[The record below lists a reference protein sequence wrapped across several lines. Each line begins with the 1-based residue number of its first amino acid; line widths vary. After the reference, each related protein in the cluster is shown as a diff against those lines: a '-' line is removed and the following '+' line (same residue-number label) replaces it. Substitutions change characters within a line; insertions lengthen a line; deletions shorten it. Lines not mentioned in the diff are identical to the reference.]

1 MNVFAAFVAGTLMDG
16 FSTLISES
24 FTQTGR
30 IFDNGVRRLR
40 QNNRHQVEIF
50 WPGGP
55 RRYGDG
61 WKLSV
66 RIRFIHAQVRHL
78 LSQSPEWDFPAHGT
92 PISAAHLGY
101 ALACFSARTLKHSV
115 TLGAHYSR
123 QEREGFCAVWRYT
136 GHLMGV
142 PDTML
147 YTDEEDALRWYAIG
161 SACEP
166 TPTDNAVLMANALI
180 NSAPLV
186 AGITDPAA
194 RKDLVENTIYPVSR
208 LLVGND
214 LADQLK
220 LPKSGMVMTRL
231 ALLQF
236 RLNNALGRFVER
248 VTRRAGS
255 NVVMAFGASL
265 YDNAGLNYD
274 MPDRARAEESSS
286 W

>member
-1 MNVFAAFVAGTLMDG
+1 
-16 FSTLISES
+16 
-24 FTQTGR
+24 
-30 IFDNGVRRLR
+30 
-40 QNNRHQVEIF
+40 
-50 WPGGP
+50 
-55 RRYGDG
+55 
-61 WKLSV
+61 
-66 RIRFIHAQVRHL
+66 
-78 LSQSPEWDFPAHGT
+78 
-92 PISAAHLGY
+92 
-101 ALACFSARTLKHSV
+101 
-115 TLGAHYSR
+115 
-123 QEREGFCAVWRYT
+123 
-136 GHLMGV
+136 MGV

-166 TPTDNAVLMANALI
+166 VPTDNAVLMANALI

-186 AGITDPAA
+186 ARIMDPAT

-220 LPKSGMVMTRL
+220 LPKSGMVKTRL

-236 RLNNALGRFVER
+236 RLNNALGCFVEK